1 MGIVYR
7 VDAINSG
14 QVSII
19 DETPAGTDT
28 PVQFGHAVVWTC
40 RKASLTVAEEF
51 LNFIMSPRIRKLL
64 HKYGFIDSV
73 SS

>member
-1 MGIVYR
+1 MGLIYR

-14 QVSII
+14 QVGII
-19 DETPAGTDT
+19 DEALAGRHT
-28 PVQFGHAVVWTC
+28 PVQFGQAVVWTC

-64 HKYGFIDSV
+64 HKYGFVDSV